1 MTFGRIVLLL
11 SLLTASVWAALVNG
25 QPYFM
30 ADTSA
35 YVREPDF
42 AVVYLFGDKFATT
55 WTQERTL
62 ERNKDGP
69 TAAGAKQPAYIPLN
83 SPFDKAVLGG
93 RSIYYGAL
101 LYAGYVTSYFW
112 LSILLQGLIF
122 IYLSYVFLIK
132 CARLSFA
139 SFALITS
146 TVLILTPVSFFIS
159 FLMPDIFASFLM
171 LSTMVLVGFWK
182 ALNPRDKVFI
192 SIIIFYSALAHTSHL
207 LLLLFLALTTVC
219 ITIAA
224 RRRPVRPDAKTAI
237 LLLAVFVCGALGEV
251 AFSYATNLTIG
262 ATPIR
267 PPFVMARLIDDGPGY
282 RFLQKNCPTKPYVV
296 CNYMDR
302 LPTASDYFLWSTDP
316 TKGVYNTTD
325 VPSRSALVSE
335 QFSFAIDVFRY
346 DPLGVIMAAVKNAI
360 HQLGMIGLVA
370 EFSHDQPALQT
381 FKHFVPSF
389 LHSDISENFL
399 TSVSTWFFAI
409 YFLSMT
415 ALASIFAFWLFVCF
429 QKRPSLYSEPQWLY
443 VLSIAI
449 CGIVFNAA
457 ICGALS
463 TPHTRYQTRI
473 SWIPLFILLAL
484 IAKLWEASHLSKRH
498 GFVRGVES
506 IDR

>member
-42 AVVYLFGDKFATT
+42 AVVYLFGDKFATA

-62 ERNKDGP
+62 ERNKESP
-69 TAAGAKQPAYIPLN
+69 TTAGAKQPAYTPLN

-139 SFALITS
+139 SFALVTS
-146 TVLILTPVSFFIS
+146 AILILTPVSFFIS
-159 FLMPDIFASFLM
+159 FLMPDIFASFLI
-171 LSTMVLVGFWK
+171 LGTMVLVGFWK

-224 RRRPVRPDAKTAI
+224 RRAAVRPDARAAI
-237 LLLAVFVCGALGEV
+237 VLLAVFVCGVLGEV
-251 AFSYATNLTIG
+251 AFSYVTNLTIG

-302 LPTASDYFLWSTDP
+302 LPTASDYFLWSKDP
-316 TKGVYNTTD
+316 TTGVYNTTD
-325 VPSRSALVSE
+325 LPTRSALVSE

-346 DPLGVIMAAVKNAI
+346 DPLGVITAAVKNAI
-360 HQLGMIGLVA
+360 HQFGMIGML
-370 EFSHDQPALQT
+370 EFSHDQTELQT
-381 FKHFVPSF
+381 FKRLVPSF
-389 LHSDISENFL
+389 LHSDIS
-399 TSVSTWFFAI
+399 A
-409 YFLSMT
+409 
-415 ALASIFAFWLFVCF
+415 
-429 QKRPSLYSEPQWLY
+429 QK
-443 VLSIAI
+443 
-449 CGIVFNAA
+449 
-457 ICGALS
+457 
-463 TPHTRYQTRI
+463 I
-473 SWIPLFILLAL
+473 S
-484 IAKLWEASHLSKRH
+484 
-498 GFVRGVES
+498 
-506 IDR
+506 